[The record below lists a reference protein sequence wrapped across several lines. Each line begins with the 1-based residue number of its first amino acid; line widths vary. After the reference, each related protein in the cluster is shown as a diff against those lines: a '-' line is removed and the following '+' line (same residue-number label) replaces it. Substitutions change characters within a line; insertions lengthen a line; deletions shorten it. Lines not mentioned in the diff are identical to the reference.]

1 MNTALILA
9 AGIDPAFQMDIPKQF
24 VVVENIPI
32 IIYTLQAFQLHPQ
45 IDRIIVSCLHGWK
58 EMVLAYAK
66 QFNISKLIGIVEG
79 GVDAQESSWKGIEW
93 LSRRGTVEQEI
104 VVVHDAIRPLVTA
117 DLISDSIRVCKEYGM
132 GVAAVRSMDTIMLTQ
147 DGETGKESISRY
159 DFRRIQTPQAYRLG
173 YLREMHQRAM
183 KKQLS
188 HSVDNNS
195 MIAKL
200 GETIHFSKGSDFNIK
215 INTVEDVEMF
225 KALYHMKQKTEE
237 NAEAVHR

>member
-9 AGIDPAFQMDIPKQF
+9 AGVDPAFQMDIPKQF
-24 VVVENIPI
+24 VVVENIPV
-32 IIYTLQAFQLHPQ
+32 IIYTLQVFQLHPQ
-45 IDRIIVSCLHGWK
+45 IDQIIVSCLHGWK
-58 EMVLAYAK
+58 EMVVAYAK
-66 QFNISKLIGIVEG
+66 QFNISKLAQIVEG
-79 GVDAQESSWKGIEW
+79 GADAQESSWKGIEW
-93 LSRRGTVEQEI
+93 LTEYSEDQDI
-104 VVVHDAIRPLVTA
+104 VVVHDAIRPLVTD
-117 DLISDSIRVCKEYGM
+117 DLISDSIRVCREFGM

-147 DGETGKESISRY
+147 DGETGRESISRY

-183 KKQLS
+183 KEQLS

-225 KALYHMKQKTEE
+225 KALYHMKKRTKEKTEE
-237 NAEAVHR
+237 YQ